1 VERIG
6 ILPSAMALLYR
17 TGGDDRNLQLWK
29 IDTDKVI
36 TTRWELATGR
46 ETVLD
51 ESENNQTASRT
62 SPDERRL
69 VRANRYQIAV
79 KPVAG
84 GSWQTLASTPNLQLA
99 ITADSNWILY
109 HAADSAGNQALFRVP
124 TTGGASERLGSFP
137 SSSYL
142 GSMEISND
150 GRHIVTASYDY
161 GHGFELWALD
171 NFMPTTSKR

>member
-1 VERIG
+1 MFCPQR
-6 ILPSAMALLYR
+6 PSNARPSNAWQLDSPAEMTPGCAAMRRSNSSKNPTTAWKPPEPGGTVNIITKKPQFKEQGSVAL
-17 TGGDDRNLQLWK
+17 
-29 IDTDKVI
+29 
-36 TTRWELATGR
+36 
-46 ETVLD
+46 
-51 ESENNQTASRT
+51 S
-62 SPDERRL
+62 
-69 VRANRYQIAV
+69 
-79 KPVAG
+79 G

-109 HAADSAGNQALFRVP
+109 HAMDSAGNQALFRVP

-171 NFMPTTSKR
+171 NFMPTASKR